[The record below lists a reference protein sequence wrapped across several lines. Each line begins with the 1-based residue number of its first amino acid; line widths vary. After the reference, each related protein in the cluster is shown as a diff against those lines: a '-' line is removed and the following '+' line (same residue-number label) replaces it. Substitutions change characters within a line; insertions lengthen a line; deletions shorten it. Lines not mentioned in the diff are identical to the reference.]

1 MMGKM
6 LQRKQSH
13 TANSSFEEAEIAV
26 HYTSDNDCFVSLPTG
41 KSLYY
46 GILPLLF
53 MYSKE
58 RESVGYVSPLVSL
71 MIDEYIYIGELYES
85 ASPGEYHLLTI
96 SKMVACSRLT
106 VYQSIRK
113 NSAA

>member
-13 TANSSFEEAEIAV
+13 TANSSLEEAEVAV
-26 HYTSDNDCFVSLPTG
+26 HYMRGNDCFVSLPTG

-46 GILPLLF
+46 GILPLLL

-58 RESVGYVSPLVSL
+58 RESVGHVSPLVSL
-71 MIDEYIYIGELYES
+71 MIDQRDCI
-85 ASPGEYHLLTI
+85 
-96 SKMVACSRLT
+96 
-106 VYQSIRK
+106 
-113 NSAA
+113 